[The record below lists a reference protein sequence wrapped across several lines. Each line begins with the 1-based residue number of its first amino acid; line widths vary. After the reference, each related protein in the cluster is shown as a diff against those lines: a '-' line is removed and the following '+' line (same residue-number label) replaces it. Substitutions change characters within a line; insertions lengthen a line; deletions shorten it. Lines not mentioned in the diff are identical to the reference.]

1 MCQHS
6 CFRYP
11 PCKAHAPYLCTV
23 ICGLSGCNVCFHI
36 IWETARFSEGEKRA
50 SYWTQNVFS
59 FSVQLLSEKF
69 LILRRIQRDTV
80 TKVHRAS
87 CKVRVLLSDLNET
100 WIFLVDFRKILKGL
114 NFMKIRPMGARRTH
128 RWTQTDTRMDTDGHT
143 DGHRWTQTDTPMD
156 TDGHTHRQTL
166 RI

>member
-6 CFRYP
+6 CFSYP
-11 PCKAHAPYLCTV
+11 ACKAHVPYLCTV
-23 ICGLSGCNVCFHI
+23 ICDLSGCNVCFHV
-36 IWETARFSEGEKRA
+36 IWETARFSEGGKKSELLNTKC
-50 SYWTQNVFS
+50 VFS

-87 CKVRVLLSDLNET
+87 CKVRG
-100 WIFLVDFRKILKGL
+100 ILVRFEWNL
-114 NFMKIRPMGARRTH
+114 NFLGRFSKNPQRIKFHENPSNGSQTDTQMDTDGHTDGHRRTH
-128 RWTQTDTRMDTDGHT
+128 RWTQTDT
-143 DGHRWTQTDTPMD
+143 QMD